1 MSLEEVERRVAAWR
15 LVRGDAEALR
25 SLTQPATSKGFA
37 AEALSRVG
45 ITFAQL
51 RISAQVCVLFQGSM
65 SISIKTQ
72 RSIS

>member
-1 MSLEEVERRVAAWR
+1 MSLEEVERRIAAWR

-25 SLTQPATSKGFA
+25 ALTQPATSKGFA
-37 AEALSRVG
+37 AGALNLMG

-51 RISAQVCVLFQGSM
+51 RISVQVCALFKGTM